1 MGWGRDSAIVGC
13 EYIFGKKMST
23 KYYDWSKF
31 WAITRPN
38 KAEFIA
44 ALPRNATGK
53 VLKRRLKD
61 M

>member
-1 MGWGRDSAIVGC
+1 
-13 EYIFGKKMST
+13 MST
-23 KYYDWSKF
+23 KYYDRSKF

-38 KAEFIA
+38 KVEFIA
-44 ALPRNATGK
+44 AFPRNATGK

>member
-1 MGWGRDSAIVGC
+1 
-13 EYIFGKKMST
+13 MST

-38 KAEFIA
+38 KAKFIA